1 MLVHICNGILN
12 SVMKRIAFESVLMR
26 WVDLESII
34 QSEVNKKE
42 EDKYHI
48 LTYIWNLERWY

>member
-26 WVDLESII
+26 WMDLESII
-34 QSEVNKKE
+34 QREVNQKE
-42 EDKYHI
+42 KNSIIY
-48 LTYIWNLERWY
+48 